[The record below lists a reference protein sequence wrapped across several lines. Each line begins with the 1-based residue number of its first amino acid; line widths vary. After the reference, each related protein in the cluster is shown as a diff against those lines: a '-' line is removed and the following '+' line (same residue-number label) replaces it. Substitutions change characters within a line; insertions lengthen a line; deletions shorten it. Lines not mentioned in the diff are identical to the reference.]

1 VQILTVCCKLD
12 PDAADRAALAAKV
25 GAFAASCRT
34 VVRETADE
42 LVNET
47 RLRAQTYRLVRERH
61 GLSANLAQ
69 QAIARV
75 AGNRKAA
82 RANHGKV
89 ANYRDASVQYD
100 ERTFRMFEGQASLT
114 MVGGRRRVPL
124 ALGAHQRAQLAR
136 HAGTRRIRSAQL
148 VERRG
153 RRTTSFYLNVQVE
166 VACADPITPVDWI
179 GGDMGRTDVLHTST
193 GQSWAGGHRKAV
205 RERYQRV
212 RRSLQRKASKGT
224 RSTRRRCRAVL
235 QRLSGRE
242 RRFHAAENHA
252 ISRSVVQDALRLRA
266 GICIEDL
273 AGIRLRTMVSRAL
286 RWEHAGWSFYQLRG
300 FLTYKAWLA
309 GVPLLTVDPAWTSQS
324 CSICGCLGIRDRK
337 VFRCDVC
344 GHRADADRNAADN
357 LRLMGMSVTHPRGPC
372 CLLPKGTVQGS

>member
-1 VQILTVCCKLD
+1 MQILTVCCKLD
-12 PDAADRAALAAKV
+12 PDPAERAALVATV
-25 GAFAASCRT
+25 RAFAASCRT
-34 VVRETADE
+34 VVSETADD
-42 LVNET
+42 LINET
-47 RLRAQTYRLVRERH
+47 RLRAQTYLLVRERH

-75 AGNRKAA
+75 SANRKAA
-82 RANHGKV
+82 RASRGKV
-89 ANYRDASVQYD
+89 ASYRDASVQYD
-100 ERTFRMFEGQASLT
+100 ERTFQMFDGQASLT
-114 MVGGRRRVPL
+114 LIGGRRRVPL
-124 ALGAHQRAQLAR
+124 ALGVHQRAQLAR
-136 HAGTRRIRSAQL
+136 HAGARRIRSAQL

-153 RRTTSFYLNVQVE
+153 RRTTSFYLNVQIE
-166 VACADPITPVDWI
+166 VACADLIAPTDWI

-193 GQSWAGGHRKAV
+193 GRSWADGHRKAV

-242 RRFHAAENHA
+242 RRFYAAENHA
-252 ISRSVVQDALRLRA
+252 ISRSVVHDALRLRA

-273 AGIRLRTMVSRAL
+273 AGIRMRTMVSRAL
-286 RWEHAGWSFYQLRG
+286 RLEHAGWSFYQLRR
-300 FLTYKAWLA
+300 FLTYKALIV
-309 GVPLLTVDPAWTSQS
+309 GVPLLAVDPAWTSQS
-324 CSICGCLGIRDRK
+324 CSHCGCLGIRERK
-337 VFRCDVC
+337 VFCCDAC

-372 CLLPKGTVQGS
+372 CPLPKGTGQGS